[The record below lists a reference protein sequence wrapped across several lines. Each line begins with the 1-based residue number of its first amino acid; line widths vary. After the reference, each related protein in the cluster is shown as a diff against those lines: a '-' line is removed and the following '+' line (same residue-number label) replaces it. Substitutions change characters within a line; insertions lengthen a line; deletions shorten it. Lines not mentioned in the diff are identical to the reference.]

1 MTAMAATTP
10 ILDAQSL
17 HIDDLLSNVGWWAIY
32 TRHQHERA
40 VADMLITK
48 EFEVFLPL
56 YQTLRQWKDRRKAIL
71 MPLFPG
77 YLFVRE
83 KPGVMLHILT
93 TPGTNMVLTC
103 GQHLAVIPNHDI
115 QAIRRA
121 LVDPSRV
128 EPHPFLTCGERV
140 RVVRGSLEGVEGQAA
155 ADITARDVIVLGKV
169 CGNVV
174 ATDSVNVRA
183 EGAVIGDLLAP
194 RIIIEDGAF
203 IKGAIYIRKSVRRQ
217 GAN

>member
-1 MTAMAATTP
+1 MLDHSEVVPLPGDSLPQPREYKAPLLNGSATSGSRP
-10 ILDAQSL
+10 SIGGSVEFGKGLV
-17 HIDDLLSNVGWWAIY
+17 IRG
-32 TRHQHERA
+32 E
-40 VADMLITK
+40 ITGSDN
-48 EFEVFLPL
+48 L
-56 YQTLRQWKDRRKAIL
+56 
-71 MPLFPG
+71 
-77 YLFVRE
+77 
-83 KPGVMLHILT
+83 
-93 TPGTNMVLTC
+93 
-103 GQHLAVIPNHDI
+103 VITG
-115 QAIRRA
+115 
-121 LVDPSRV
+121 RV
-128 EPHPFLTCGERV
+128 EGSIRLDGGRV
-140 RVVRGSLEGVEGQAA
+140 TVNRSGQAA

>member
-17 HIDDLLSNVGWWAIY
+17 HIEVLLSNVGWWAIY

-83 KPGVMLHILT
+83 KPGVLLHILT

-140 RVVRGSLEGVEGQAA
+140 RVVRGSLDGVEGILLRKRNASRLILSVEMLNRSAAVEIDATDVVAASTLDRVPFRIPDASTEQAA
-155 ADITARDVIVLGKV
+155 AV
-169 CGNVV
+169 
-174 ATDSVNVRA
+174 
-183 EGAVIGDLLAP
+183 
-194 RIIIEDGAF
+194 
-203 IKGAIYIRKSVRRQ
+203 
-217 GAN
+217 